1 MPIFYIGIYFYHVT
15 WSRQHL
21 LHQVRSCVPCLKFL
35 PSLITQIYFLP
46 SQLHNFGDW
55 SYASRFIST
64 LVSLGSVRQQCWCH
78 HHNHCHHQ
86 HHSGHTAALWTMH
99 LLTFVACVTAD
110 KLVGLITCKQGSI
123 HWFHTWWTCE
133 ASHKPVINAFHMVCM
148 HAREVA
154 YRITNHEFDHADH
167 TLSVL
172 LAAIICA
179 SGKMLNQS
187 NPFRNF
193 DLLLFS
199 QLCSRS
205 AHIWGRIVD
214 RHGLLVRWWWT
225 QLLGGRRIPCAIT
238 TSQERYVISCRAFQ
252 AVPHFLSSSQ
262 TDKGTAQHLPPRRH
276 IYLSGWQATNASVIC
291 YCCFI
296 SKAKLHEN

>member
-99 LLTFVACVTAD
+99 LLTFVACAAAD

-123 HWFHTWWTCE
+123 HWFHTWRTCE
-133 ASHKPVINAFHMVCM
+133 ASHKPVINTFHMVCM

-154 YRITNHEFDHADH
+154 YSITNHEFDHADH
-167 TLSVL
+167 TPGNIYIYIYVVRNKNKKCHFWGTFSLQ
-172 LAAIICA
+172 
-179 SGKMLNQS
+179 GKNSIHCFLYFCCLQHINSRYELKFSIQKRS
-187 NPFRNF
+187 
-193 DLLLFS
+193 LLF
-199 QLCSRS
+199 
-205 AHIWGRIVD
+205 IKWN
-214 RHGLLVRWWWT
+214 
-225 QLLGGRRIPCAIT
+225 
-238 TSQERYVISCRAFQ
+238 F
-252 AVPHFLSSSQ
+252 
-262 TDKGTAQHLPPRRH
+262 
-276 IYLSGWQATNASVIC
+276 
-291 YCCFI
+291 
-296 SKAKLHEN
+296 LHENNFATFTMFSWTQQKLITW

>member
-15 WSRQHL
+15 WSRQNL

-99 LLTFVACVTAD
+99 LLTFVACAAAD

-123 HWFHTWWTCE
+123 HWLHTRWTCE
-133 ASHKPVINAFHMVCM
+133 ASHKPVINTFHMVCM

-167 TLSVL
+167 TPGNIYMLLGKNTRNNTSVINNEEQHFPCRGKIVYTVFHVFVVFNILTIDTSWNFPSTRDLYYWSNGTFYMKTVL
-172 LAAIICA
+172 LHLQC
-179 SGKMLNQS
+179 
-187 NPFRNF
+187 
-193 DLLLFS
+193 
-199 QLCSRS
+199 
-205 AHIWGRIVD
+205 
-214 RHGLLVRWWWT
+214 
-225 QLLGGRRIPCAIT
+225 
-238 TSQERYVISCRAFQ
+238 
-252 AVPHFLSSSQ
+252 FLEHS
-262 TDKGTAQHLPPRRH
+262 
-276 IYLSGWQATNASVIC
+276 
-291 YCCFI
+291 
-296 SKAKLHEN
+296 

>member
-78 HHNHCHHQ
+78 HQ

-99 LLTFVACVTAD
+99 LSTFVACAAAD

-133 ASHKPVINAFHMVCM
+133 ASHKPVINTFHMVCM

-154 YRITNHEFDHADH
+154 YSITNHEFDHADH
-167 TLSVL
+167 TPGNIYMLLETKTRNSTSGINNEEHFPCRGKRVYTVFHIFVVFNILTVHMSWNFPAKRDLYCSSNGTFYMKIVL
-172 LAAIICA
+172 LHLQC
-179 SGKMLNQS
+179 
-187 NPFRNF
+187 
-193 DLLLFS
+193 
-199 QLCSRS
+199 
-205 AHIWGRIVD
+205 
-214 RHGLLVRWWWT
+214 
-225 QLLGGRRIPCAIT
+225 
-238 TSQERYVISCRAFQ
+238 
-252 AVPHFLSSSQ
+252 FLE
-262 TDKGTAQHLPPRRH
+262 H
-276 IYLSGWQATNASVIC
+276 
-291 YCCFI
+291 
-296 SKAKLHEN
+296 SKN